1 MLMAVGVGMLVI
13 AVWVATLLM
22 PNPQPLTV
30 EAATAK
36 VTGYLDRIEST
47 LPADSVLER
56 SEEVTQHT
64 CPLEERGDQARIR
77 RVVYVDPE
85 LDRVSWAAALSG
97 VFPEADGW
105 VVRVKTLDSRENLGI
120 RIVGRDLIVINIT
133 ASDDSGQARI
143 TMRSTSECSQPS

>member
-1 MLMAVGVGMLVI
+1 MAVGAGILVV

-22 PNPQPLTV
+22 PSQQPLTV

-36 VTGYLDRIEST
+36 VTGYLDRIEGT

-56 SEEVTQHT
+56 SEEVTRSA
-64 CPLEERGDQARIR
+64 CPLEERGDQAKIR

-97 VFPEADGW
+97 EFPEADGW
-105 VVRVKTLDSRENLGI
+105 VVRVDTLDSRENLGI
-120 RIVGRDLIVINIT
+120 RIVGQDLIVINVT
-133 ASDDSGQARI
+133 ASDASGRARI